1 MHYLAQLML
10 AIGSGLSS
18 AAFSLAMSR
27 RYCALHSDSC
37 TLVSA
42 RVIKAY
48 PESGEEK
55 GYIDAAS
62 DAEKGYIDGASD
74 AEKGYIDA
82 ASDTKKGYIDA
93 ASDVD
98 TASDAGTV
106 EGYTWHTVEGYTWH
120 LSRRN
125 EVRNRVDVA
134 CSVPSSSRVAP
145 ATRVRVTHYV
155 G

>member
-48 PESGEEK
+48 PESGEE
-55 GYIDAAS
+55 
-62 DAEKGYIDGASD
+62 
-74 AEKGYIDA
+74 
-82 ASDTKKGYIDA
+82 KGYIDA